1 MRTLRTGG
9 KAYEQNQK
17 WPKCGSQGRAG
28 MRKSQANSQDWPSG
42 LSFEAKV
49 VQENR
54 QVSSHG
60 LRRVVC
66 LVRRLPKGPA
76 PTTCLAVWPMFIASL
91 IRFSRKRQVSSK
103 SGDESCIITSSV
115 VL

>member
-1 MRTLRTGG
+1 MALREMVGTLPG
-9 KAYEQNQK
+9 
-17 WPKCGSQGRAG
+17 
-28 MRKSQANSQDWPSG
+28 QA
-42 LSFEAKV
+42 F
-49 VQENR
+49 
-54 QVSSHG
+54 
-60 LRRVVC
+60 RRRGVC
-66 LVRRLPKGPA
+66 LVRRLPKWLA